1 MAKINPETGELQKK
15 RGEQLSATT
24 STHGVMEGGGFYNL
38 HARIPAGGAD
48 LALPYLEGA
57 AQSLALPPASDPIVV
72 ADYGSSQGK
81 NSLAPMRAVIRS
93 LRTRVGNERAVMV
106 VHVDQH
112 ANDFNTLFDV
122 LHNDPE
128 RYSLDDPNVFP
139 SAIGRSF
146 YETVFPPHHV
156 DLG

>member
-1 MAKINPETGELQKK
+1 MLGS
-15 RGEQLSATT
+15 QLVGPTWRCLSWSRRFKTWR
-24 STHGVMEGGGFYNL
+24 SGGGDE
-38 HARIPAGGAD
+38 P
-48 LALPYLEGA
+48 
-57 AQSLALPPASDPIVV
+57 VV
-72 ADYGSSQGK
+72 IADYGSSQGK
-81 NSLAPMRAVIRS
+81 NSLAPVRAAIRG
-93 LRTRVGNERAVMV
+93 LRTRVRLQRSILV
-106 VHVDQH
+106 VHIDQYTS
-112 ANDFNTLFDV
+112 DFNTLFDV